1 MVHRARWPIMAA
13 LAIATNGLVLAQSS
27 PTGVGLTA
35 AVRTAVSRG
44 ELLYIYD
51 EAAWHGTDD
60 LLTNYAGLAGEAGGY
75 VVSGDELDAEL
86 AFYDKSK
93 SNAVYRA
100 RFSSG
105 KLVKSG
111 PPAADRVALTA
122 FEKQLIAAKD
132 KALAAFIAAKVG
144 LCSSSHPNLAALPPE
159 RPGGPIIAYIM
170 TSTTDP
176 KTVPLGGHY
185 SVEVAADGSVGP
197 IRHFTKAC
205 IDMPMSKRPPVGEPA
220 AFVVTHLL
228 DPTPTELHV
237 FSSLTSK
244 VPLVVVTGPDARMW
258 FVDGN
263 RVTSMPAPK
272 KP

>member
-1 MVHRARWPIMAA
+1 MVHRAHWPITAA
-13 LAIATNGLVLAQSS
+13 LAIAANGLAFAQPS

-51 EAAWHGTDD
+51 EAGWHGTDD
-60 LLTNYAGLAGEAGGY
+60 FLANYAGLAGQAGGY
-75 VVSGDELDAEL
+75 VVSGDDLDAEL
-86 AFYDKSK
+86 VFYDKSK

-100 RFSSG
+100 KFINR

-111 PPAADRVALTA
+111 PAAADRVALTA
-122 FEKQLIAAKD
+122 IEKQLIAAKD
-132 KALAAFIAAKVG
+132 KALAAFIAANVG
-144 LCSSSHPNLAALPPE
+144 LCSASNPNLAALPPE
-159 RPGGPIIAYIM
+159 RPGGPVIVYIM
-170 TSTTDP
+170 TSSTTPD
-176 KTVPLGGHY
+176 TVPLGGHY

-205 IDMPMSKRPPVGEPA
+205 IDMPMNKKPPVGEPV

-228 DPTPTELHV
+228 DPTPTEIHV

-244 VPLVVVTGPDARMW
+244 VPLIVVTSPDARMW
-258 FVDGN
+258 LVDGN
-263 RVTSMPAPK
+263 KVSSMPAPK